1 MSEMKEDFRDDKSK
15 LKVKD
20 AFKEDVGRGIVRIDP
35 DIVEAL
41 QFKTG
46 DVIEIAHPITQKRTA
61 ALLYP
66 GKNEDRGSETIR
78 IGPSLRRNIN
88 ASLDDVVD
96 IRKIEAALADRI
108 TFAGLKETI
117 IPRKSQ
123 DLARLLENRVVT
135 KEDILSFYAPPANR
149 RIDLVVIDYTPKA
162 DAVRIHLDTEIL
174 ISDKTQQELIELEE
188 QRVSYE
194 DIGGLEEEIQKIRE
208 MIELPIRHP
217 ELFKRIGI
225 DPPKGVL
232 LHGPPGT
239 GKTLLARAVAYET
252 DAHFITISGPEI
264 MSKFYGQSE
273 QNLRKIFDEAKKEA
287 PSIIFIDELDSIA
300 PKRGEVTGEVERRVV
315 AQLLS
320 LMDGLEGRGKVIV
333 IGATNRVNDIDPAL
347 RRPGRFD
354 REIEIG
360 VPDTDGRYEILLIH
374 TRGIPIKENVDLRT
388 IAERTHGFVGADVE
402 ALAKEAA
409 MIAIRKILPKIN
421 LDKPIPMEILNDLE
435 ITMDDF
441 LDALT
446 SIEPS
451 ALREVLIQQPRET
464 WDDVGG
470 LEEAKQQLRE
480 VIEWPLKYPEL
491 YGHLNSKPPSGILL
505 FGPPGTGKTLL
516 AKALAHES
524 EINFISVKGPEFLSK
539 WVGESEK
546 AVRETFRKARAAAP
560 CIIFFD
566 EIDAIAGVRGRYA
579 GSEVTEQVVSQLL
592 TEMDGLEDLKDVILL
607 AATNRA
613 DMLDPALLRSGRF
626 GRHIEIPMP
635 DFESRKAIFKIHL
648 KNKPLDKDVSIDQ
661 MAEFLDGYTGAD
673 IQAICEEA
681 TLLTIRDAIED
692 VNIKKI
698 EISKLSS
705 DLESLR
711 KEYNEA
717 RRLKKEAQISTLSS
731 KIDSKEQKLEDL
743 NFEMLKDIKIKK
755 SEMDQAIDKI
765 LKGADRAKKA
775 HDSISKG
782 VEEMYR

>member
-1 MSEMKEDFRDDKSK
+1 MSEMREDFRDDKNK

-46 DVIEIAHPITQKRTA
+46 DVIEISHPINQKRTA

-88 ASLDDVVD
+88 ASLDDVIE
-96 IRKIEAALADRI
+96 IRKIDAALARQI

-117 IPRKSQ
+117 IPKKSQ

-135 KEDILSFYAPPANR
+135 KEDILSFYAPPTNK
-149 RIDLVVIDYTPKA
+149 RIDLIVIDYSPKA
-162 DAVRIHLDTEIL
+162 DAVRIHLDTEIQ
-174 ISDKTQQELIELEE
+174 ISDKTQQELIQLEK

-273 QNLRKIFDEAKKEA
+273 QNLRKIFDEAKEKA

-320 LMDGLEGRGKVIV
+320 LMDGLEGRGEIIV

-374 TRGIPIKENVDLRT
+374 TRGIPIKDNVDLRA

-409 MIAIRKILPKIN
+409 MLAIRKILPKIN

-435 ITMDDF
+435 ITNDDF

-451 ALREVLIQQPRET
+451 ALREVLIQQPKET

-470 LEEAKQQLRE
+470 LEDAKQQLRE

-491 YGHLNSKPPSGILL
+491 YAHLYSKPPSGILL
-505 FGPPGTGKTLL
+505 YGPPGTGKTLL

-546 AVRETFRKARAAAP
+546 AVRETFRKARSAAP

-566 EIDAIAGVRGRYA
+566 EIDAIAGVRGRFA

-592 TEMDGLEDLKDVILL
+592 TEMDGLEDLKDVVLL
-607 AATNRA
+607 AATNRV

-626 GRHIEIPMP
+626 GRHIEILMP
-635 DFESRKAIFKIHL
+635 DLESRKEIFKIHL
-648 KNKPLDKDVSIDQ
+648 KNKPLDKDVNLNQ
-661 MAEFLDGYTGAD
+661 MAELLDGYTGAD
-673 IQAICEEA
+673 IQAISEEA
-681 TLLTIRDAIED
+681 TLLTIRNAIED

-698 EISKLSS
+698 EISKLNSQI
-705 DLESLR
+705 ENLR

-717 RRLKKEAQISTLSS
+717 RRLKQDDKISLLNS
-731 KIDSKEQKLEDL
+731 KIETLDQRVEDL
-743 NFEMLKDIKIKK
+743 NDEMLRNVKIKRK
-755 SEMDQAIDKI
+755 DLDQAIDKI
-765 LKGADRAKKA
+765 LKGADRAKKVL
-775 HDSISKG
+775 DTMSKG

>member
-1 MSEMKEDFRDDKSK
+1 MSGITREFKGKGRRVKI
-15 LKVKD
+15 KD
-20 AFKEDVGRGIVRIDP
+20 AYKIDAGRGRIRMDP
-35 DIVEAL
+35 DLIKEL
-41 QFKTG
+41 NLRTG
-46 DVIEIAHPITQKRTA
+46 DVIEISHPIAEKKTA

-66 GKNEDRGSETIR
+66 GKDEDKGTNSIR
-78 IGPSLRRNIN
+78 IDSSLRRNLN
-88 ASLDDVVD
+88 TSLDDIVE
-96 IRKIEAALADRI
+96 IRKIEASLAERI
-108 TFAGLKETI
+108 TFAGLEESILLRSPQQITQI
-117 IPRKSQ
+117 
-123 DLARLLENRVVT
+123 LENRVVT
-135 KEDILSFYAPPANR
+135 KGDILSFNAMGR
-149 RIDLVVIDYTPKA
+149 RIDFVVIDYHPRA
-162 DAVRIHLDTEIL
+162 EAVRIYLDTKIT
-174 ISDKTQQELIELEE
+174 ISEKTHKEFEELE
-188 QRVSYE
+188 RRKVTYE

-239 GKTLLARAVAYET
+239 GKTLLARAVAGET

-273 QNLRKIFDEAKKEA
+273 ENLRKVFEEAKENS

-320 LMDGLEGRGKVIV
+320 LLDGLEGRGEIIV

-354 REIEIG
+354 REIVIG

-374 TRGIPIKENVDLRT
+374 TRGMPLYKDVDLRL
-388 IAERTHGFVGADVE
+388 IAEKTHGFVGADVE
-402 ALAKEAA
+402 ALAKESA
-409 MIAIRKILPKIN
+409 MLAIRELLPKIN
-421 LDKPIPMEILNDLE
+421 LDKPIPPEMLMDLQIKMNHFE
-435 ITMDDF
+435 T
-441 LDALT
+441 ALT

-451 ALREVLIQQPRET
+451 ALREVLISQPTET
-464 WDDVGG
+464 WDDIGG
-470 LEEAKQQLRE
+470 LEDATLQLRE

-491 YGHLNSKPPSGILL
+491 YSHLKSRPPNGILL

-524 EINFISVKGPEFLSK
+524 EVNFISVKGPEFLSK

-566 EIDAIAGVRGRYA
+566 EIDAIAGLRGRFT
-579 GSEVTEQVVSQLL
+579 SSQVTEQVVSQLL
-592 TEMDGLEDLKDVILL
+592 TEMDGLEGLKDVILL
-607 AATNRA
+607 AATNRP

-635 DFESRKAIFKIHL
+635 DKKSRIEIFKIHL
-648 KNKPLDKDVSIDQ
+648 RNKPLDSNVDIDK
-661 MAEFLDGYTGAD
+661 MAGDMEGYTGAD

-681 TLLTIRDAIED
+681 TLL
-692 VNIKKI
+692 
-698 EISKLSS
+698 
-705 DLESLR
+705 
-711 KEYNEA
+711 
-717 RRLKKEAQISTLSS
+717 
-731 KIDSKEQKLEDL
+731 
-743 NFEMLKDIKIKK
+743 
-755 SEMDQAIDKI
+755 
-765 LKGADRAKKA
+765 
-775 HDSISKG
+775 
-782 VEEMYR
+782 